1 MCLKH
6 KTYISRLKFKAQ
18 KNKLLYKL
26 DNSTQLQEDKYI
38 GKYCKFQVI
47 TDIIEATSNTRLYW

>member
-6 KTYISRLKFKAQ
+6 KTYISRLKFKAH

-26 DNSTQLQEDKYI
+26 VNSTQLQEDKYI
-38 GKYCKFQVI
+38 GEYCKFQVI
-47 TDIIEATSNTRLYW
+47 TDIIEVTSNTRLY